1 LGKQAASA
9 CGSVSSRTEFGKK
22 LLKLL
27 LDSRLTVDNDSV
39 ADNDSDSKRVRL
51 IGKRSA
57 STGNSHGVTEMAKSD
72 NKAASEAGN
81 VATVETPTVE
91 TTKPELTAEQ
101 VKWSEAVNRIRA
113 VVPVWSSMAL
123 DARLAF
129 WRALFGHL
137 GDCPV
142 DAGMSS
148 TESGKRRPRLY
159 STPNT
164 RKLCKVFAKLYSSIG
179 TMSDIVT
186 VLSEF
191 AVHEHL
197 DYRKVG
203 VGGMAY
209 AKADSRSESAYR
221 SVPFVFL
228 VPAKLSGAV
237 AIQVAPA
244 QLSEIS
250 LDDL

>member
-1 LGKQAASA
+1 MGKHVPSVIISA
-9 CGSVSSRTEFGKK
+9 TVVQYRK
-22 LLKLL
+22 LY
-27 LDSRLTVDNDSV
+27 
-39 ADNDSDSKRVRL
+39 
-51 IGKRSA
+51 
-57 STGNSHGVTEMAKSD
+57 GVTEMAKTNS
-72 NKAASEAGN
+72 KAASNEVETATT
-81 VATVETPTVE
+81 APTVETATTAPTVE

-101 VKWSEAVNRIRA
+101 VKWSEAIDRIRA
-113 VVPVWSSMAL
+113 VVPNWGGMAL
-123 DARLAF
+123 DARLAW
-129 WRALFGHL
+129 WRGLFSHL